1 MEENKNDFSVNPLVL
16 YKDIKDALA
25 MFWAVIRRRFPVPWR
40 SVIWSVLCLLY
51 ILLPFDLIPEALLL
65 AIGAGDD
72 LLFLV
77 FVINKMRPDI
87 ERYRAFRDYQKG
99 KISNEKTF

>member
-25 MFWAVIRRRFPVPWR
+25 MFWAVIRLRFPVPWR
-40 SVIWSVLCLLY
+40 SVIWSVLFLLY
-51 ILLPFDLIPEALLL
+51 FLLPLDIVPELLFTALGL
-65 AIGAGDD
+65 GDD

-87 ERYRAFRDYQKG
+87 ERYRTFRDYQKG